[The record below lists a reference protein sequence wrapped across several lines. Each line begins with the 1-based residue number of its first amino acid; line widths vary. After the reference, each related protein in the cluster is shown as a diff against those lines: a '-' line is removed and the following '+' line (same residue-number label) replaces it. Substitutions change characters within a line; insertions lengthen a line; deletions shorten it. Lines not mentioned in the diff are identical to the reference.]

1 MRDEAVLRP
10 LIVLDELNAIVGQHR
25 VDLVGNGIE
34 ESLEKAGSDE
44 LRRLPVDPGEDQ
56 LGGPVDGYEQIGLA
70 ALVAQFGD
78 VAVKIAALVSLE
90 SFGLPAIRLR
100 QEGNPVTPYAA
111 HQGRPRH
118 MSCDV
123 L

>member
-1 MRDEAVLRP
+1 MIRLGEPVLDAALGADPPEDMRDEAVLRP

-70 ALVAQFGD
+70 ALEAQFGD
-78 VAVKIAALVSLE
+78 VEVELAEPVSL
-90 SFGLPAIRLR
+90 
-100 QEGNPVTPYAA
+100 
-111 HQGRPRH
+111 
-118 MSCDV
+118 
-123 L
+123 

>member
-70 ALVAQFGD
+70 APVAQFGD
-78 VAVKIAALVSLE
+78 VDVKIADLVRLE
-90 SFGLPAIRLR
+90 RSEEPTSELQYLMS
-100 QEGNPVTPYAA
+100 NTYAVF
-111 HQGRPRH
+111 
-118 MSCDV
+118 C
-123 L
+123 LKK